1 MTKMLL
7 IGELNDTLYSLHECL
22 QERFQIQ
29 MCSESARNVKDM
41 ARLFRPGILL
51 FHISQITPEL
61 REIFET
67 LKVRAGNLPILAIGT
82 QEMEKEL
89 RELLQDFRNH
99 LILVR
104 PVTAGKVLKGCYEL
118 LGEETASVT
127 EKRSGEA
134 PIRKRILVIDDS
146 ALVLREIKNL
156 LGSDYEVMLARS
168 GEQGIEFIRKKR
180 PDLILLDY
188 DMPGM
193 DGRETFEL
201 IKADEEMQQIPV
213 VFLTAVAQKD
223 QIMAVLKNLPQGYI
237 LKPPA
242 KDKLLEAIKEALD
255 EYEVC

>member
-29 MCSESARNVKDM
+29 MCSENARNVKDM

-51 FHISQITPEL
+51 FHISEITPEL

-67 LKVRAGNLPILAIGT
+67 LKIRTGSLPILAIGT

-89 RELLQDFRNH
+89 RDILQDFRNH

-104 PVTAGKVLKGCYEL
+104 PVTAGKVLRGCFEL
-118 LGEETASVT
+118 LGEETVLEPS
-127 EKRSGEA
+127 KSGGEA

-156 LGSDYEVMLARS
+156 LSADYEVMLARS

-223 QIMAVLKNLPQGYI
+223 QIIAVLKNLPQGYI

-242 KDKLLEAIKEALD
+242 KDKLMEAIKEALD